1 MTELSTSEAM
11 KLIPSGPEQQA
22 ARESFLEKYSTAVP
36 WPIPK
41 EQEWYWKDTPRPVD
55 SLPVL
60 KSVFVHPFLERIGLR
75 TNDDPTYGRYSLPFS
90 PNEKLIRDDKRYTCW
105 DGRIFL
111 KERSD
116 KQIAEPVEE
125 KTSQWVWYQVW
136 WDEEASKR
144 TGKRHSINPVCKG
157 FELNSMRFMY
167 LLTLCGLGG
176 LSKALNSTSYFV
188 TESVNTEVHSPKMR
202 RNSWTQVID

>member
-144 TGKRHSINPVCKG
+144 TGV
-157 FELNSMRFMY
+157 ELD
-167 LLTLCGLGG
+167 LLFCHGICEYGGAFAKNAKKFLDAGYRLIVPDFPSVSTNITLQSLFSPSQK
-176 LSKALNSTSYFV
+176 LHDFYT
-188 TESVNTEVHSPKMR
+188 VH
-202 RNSWTQVID
+202 